1 MRTASVALLLLALTA
16 LSPAPAGAADNGEW
30 SVRPADSAITPR
42 AAFQLPARPGTTLS
56 DRAVVT
62 NATDKELTFRLY
74 VADAH
79 NTERDGG
86 LAVRGIEE
94 TQQDVGAWG
103 RPERDTVTVPA
114 RSAVTVGI
122 TLRIPHDAAPGDHVG
137 ALVAVDD
144 RVRPGAGSHLG
155 VQRGVGARIYLRV
168 DGPQRPG
175 VSVEDV
181 RFAAHNSLVPW
192 TGSSSS
198 TVSYTLHN
206 TGNVSLEPRVSVHV
220 GGVYL
225 GGPAERRL
233 TDVPAELLP
242 GQKVRLS
249 ASWPGAPLAGWGDV
263 TVTATADS
271 SRGSGSDGFLE
282 VPWLLGGCL
291 ALLTAAGLL
300 ILRRRRKA
308 GRTARPAAAAGAA
321 RSADHE

>member
-1 MRTASVALLLLALTA
+1 MRAASVALLLLVLTA
-16 LSPAPAGAADNGEW
+16 LPPAPAGAADNGEW
-30 SVRPADSAITPR
+30 SVKPADSAITPR
-42 AAFQLPARPGTTLS
+42 AAFELPAHPGTTLS

-62 NATDKELTFRLY
+62 NTTDRALTFRLY
-74 VADAH
+74 IADAH

-94 TQQDVGAWG
+94 TQRDVGAWG
-103 RPERDTVTVPA
+103 RPERDVITIPA

-122 TLRIPHDAAPGDHVG
+122 TLRVPQDASPGDHVG

-175 VSVEDV
+175 VAVEDV
-181 RFAAHNSLVPW
+181 RFTAQTPSIPWADAAK
-192 TGSSSS
+192 S
-198 TVSYTLHN
+198 TVSYTLRN
-206 TGNVSLEPRVSVHV
+206 TGNVNLNPRVSVHV

-225 GGPAERRL
+225 GGPSERRL

-249 ASWPGAPLAGWGDV
+249 ASWSGAPLAGWGDV
-263 TVTATADS
+263 TVTATADG
-271 SRGSGSDGFLE
+271 SRDSGSDTFLE
-282 VPWLLGGCL
+282 VPWFIVGCL
-291 ALLTAAGLL
+291 ALLSAVGLTA
-300 ILRRRRKA
+300 LRRRRRA
-308 GRTARPAAAAGAA
+308 VPAARATRAA